1 MRLELTG
8 RHITITPAVRTEVE
22 RRIAPVLRRLND
34 RALSAQVVLTK
45 QKAGI
50 HAEVTLHARGV
61 HFLHGKASARD
72 MQGAFWAAV
81 EKVERQADKLKG
93 KTTVR
98 KGGTRAVAG
107 APVAEPAPPRTAAGP
122 RIIRERRS
130 AMKPMSIED
139 AAAEVGEN
147 GGAVLVFRNS
157 STGTVSILFRR
168 PDGNLGLIEPTL

>member
-8 RHITITPAVRTEVE
+8 RQITITPAVRTEVE

-50 HAEVTLHARGV
+50 QAEVTLHARGV
-61 HFLHGKASARD
+61 HFLHAKASARD
-72 MQGAFWAAV
+72 MEGAFWAAV

-98 KGGTRAVAG
+98 KGGRRASSG
-107 APVAEPAPPRTAAGP
+107 APPPEPLAPLVATGP

-130 AMKPMSIED
+130 AVKPMSVED
-139 AAAEVGEN
+139 AAAEIGEN
-147 GGAVLVFRNS
+147 GSAVFVFRNS
-157 STGTVSILFRR
+157 STDAVTILFRR
-168 PDGNLGLIEPTL
+168 PDGHFGLIEPAI